1 MLMNRALERRVNYKH
16 WDTEN
21 IPTRDQIQQIIDEA
35 IKIAPIKN
43 EYFPFNIDVYGPE
56 HAEQKKWVN
65 LATTTKRQY
74 KLENYDGEEE
84 DWWDEMESLYE
95 KKPDFFNTQVLAPW
109 VLNITKIPYKDAWN
123 PKSEQRGDDQD
134 PMMAGIFMYALSLT
148 ANNHEIDA
156 AFCLCFDKDITTKDL
171 FINDYG
177 KTGFGLVCLG
187 IYKFPGE
194 TYENNGQRYDTLRR
208 KKIRFKRDKP
218 TVDRITNWK

>member
-1 MLMNRALERRVNYKH
+1 MTWE
-16 WDTEN
+16 
-21 IPTRDQIQQIIDEA
+21 
-35 IKIAPIKN
+35 
-43 EYFPFNIDVYGPE
+43 EY
-56 HAEQKKWVN
+56 EQKYNK
-65 LATTTKRQY
+65 Y
-74 KLENYDGEEE
+74 KTILDKFEFDGEDYDGEEE